1 MLGGRL
7 RVSGAV
13 LEEVV
18 LSTAGDPD
26 DERVIARIQ
35 NTVRRKLRAAKLEGL
50 EFVPD
55 RALLRVPAIRRLRTT
70 EGVLLFYPDRVAQ
83 TNVDRRR
90 TENGGEVITI
100 TTRRIEEDGVVRSE
114 PRSAA

>member
-7 RVSGAV
+7 RVSGSV
-13 LEEVV
+13 LGEVL
-18 LSTAGDPD
+18 LSAAGDPD
-26 DERVIARIQ
+26 DERTIARVQ
-35 NTVRRKLRAAKLEGL
+35 NTVRRKMRAAKLEGL
-50 EFVPD
+50 EFAPD

-83 TNVDRRR
+83 TDIDGRR
-90 TENGGEVITI
+90 TDNGGEVITI